1 MVSRNAR
8 LAQSSRSIKI
18 SKNSYEFLD
27 SLAFIQS
34 TLESIDADSILKY
47 IEHVSF
53 INTIKPM
60 SKDLEA
66 CYVITISSL
75 IVYDYNKPYAFDSEL
90 LNSILKTT
98 ISLSEALSVAY
109 SKKESK
115 MSVSPKIRNLS
126 FTLLNSV
133 RDLISSTKASYKP
146 TIDLKIKLLSKILS
160 LAATTPFTLLMVS
173 LVNLIKSRVTSNV
186 YPCFTNASSP
196 FLPEYDR
203 KQYTLVLDLD
213 ETLVHTKENK
223 LLVRPGA
230 CEFIEIMSLHYE
242 LVLFTASTPVYADI
256 IMAKI
261 DPNNYVKLRLYRGH
275 TTGTDCVPIKNLETL
290 GRDLSKIIIVDN
302 LKESFKLQ
310 ENNGIC
316 ISTWTGDDSD
326 LELSKVATLLQ
337 KIPYMSITH
346 VSEVLLH

>member
-8 LAQSSRSIKI
+8 LAQSSRSFKI
-18 SKNSYEFLD
+18 SKNSSEFLD
-27 SLAFIQS
+27 SLALMQS

-53 INTIKPM
+53 INTIKAM

-75 IVYDYNKPYAFDSEL
+75 IVYDYNKPYAFDSEH
-90 LNSILKTT
+90 LNFILKSA

-115 MSVSPKIRNLS
+115 MNISPKVRNLS
-126 FTLLNSV
+126 FALLSSV
-133 RDLISSTKASYKP
+133 RDLISSTKATYKP

-186 YPCFTNASSP
+186 YPCFTNACSP

-223 LLVRPGA
+223 LLIRPGA
-230 CEFIEIMSLHYE
+230 CEFIEQMSLHYE

-275 TTGTDCVPIKNLETL
+275 TTGSDVPIKNLETL

-326 LELSKVATLLQ
+326 FELMKVAALLQ
-337 KIPYMSITH
+337 KIPYMGITH